1 MVWPHALARHFQAQ
15 VIQAR
20 ERAQVR
26 AIKDSIGHVEVF
38 QMDGVAIS
46 IIGRPRPLPGH
57 DTPNALTPPLHPQ
70 MRRADKVSQLLE
82 LESQSLKD
90 FEAKMHE
97 AMTRFTGTEYENQL
111 KFKSVKADE
120 QVQAIRAEHQTQFS
134 ALLHSILSPIED
146 MTSRADGSSEPLIG
160 PSALDSSNT
169 GATSNTAPATQ
180 GAQPEV

>member
-1 MVWPHALARHFQAQ
+1 MAGNPDVRYDNDQQQAAAPKVTETWDAMTGSRKRTSALGSAQ
-15 VIQAR
+15 QTVFWGHERGPSAMQR
-20 ERAQVR
+20 ESTAM
-26 AIKDSIGHVEVF
+26 F
-38 QMDGVAIS
+38 
-46 IIGRPRPLPGH
+46 
-57 DTPNALTPPLHPQ
+57 
-70 MRRADKVSQLLE
+70 DKVSQLLE

-111 KFKSVKADE
+111 KFKSMKADE
-120 QVQAIRAEHQTQFS
+120 QVQAIRAQHQTQFS

-146 MTSRADGSSEPLIG
+146 MTSSADSSSQPLIA

>member
-1 MVWPHALARHFQAQ
+1 MAGNADVSYDDDQQQAVAPKVTETWDAMTGSRKRTSALGAAQ
-15 VIQAR
+15 QNVFWGR
-20 ERAQVR
+20 ERGPSAVQR
-26 AIKDSIGHVEVF
+26 EPTAMF
-38 QMDGVAIS
+38 
-46 IIGRPRPLPGH
+46 
-57 DTPNALTPPLHPQ
+57 
-70 MRRADKVSQLLE
+70 DKVSQLLE

>member
-1 MVWPHALARHFQAQ
+1 MF
-15 VIQAR
+15 
-20 ERAQVR
+20 
-26 AIKDSIGHVEVF
+26 
-38 QMDGVAIS
+38 
-46 IIGRPRPLPGH
+46 
-57 DTPNALTPPLHPQ
+57 
-70 MRRADKVSQLLE
+70 DKVSQLLE

-160 PSALDSSNT
+160 PSALDSSK
-169 GATSNTAPATQ
+169 AVS
-180 GAQPEV
+180 